1 MLWNETKRK
10 RGFGFVE
17 FNDNDIVDKVV
28 LLGGHNINGYEL
40 DCKKAL
46 SKDEMRVSCMT
57 VFFLTR
63 FRGITHSVSGRRWE
77 GGGFDARPK
86 PRHN

>member
-1 MLWNETKRK
+1 MTIFNIKMLWNETKRK

-17 FNDNDIVDKVV
+17 FNDTDIVDKVV

-46 SKDEMRVSCMT
+46 SKDEMRVS
-57 VFFLTR
+57 
-63 FRGITHSVSGRRWE
+63 
-77 GGGFDARPK
+77 
-86 PRHN
+86 

>member
-17 FNDNDIVDKVV
+17 FNDTDIVDKVV

-46 SKDEMRVSCMT
+46 SKDEMRVS
-57 VFFLTR
+57 
-63 FRGITHSVSGRRWE
+63 
-77 GGGFDARPK
+77 
-86 PRHN
+86 